1 MANERKLIGSPFQRG
16 VDETRPYRVN
26 VSTWGSG
33 TYASPAVT
41 VADETGE
48 DVTGDVLTG
57 SASFSSSTLTTPD
70 FVAGGMTAGES
81 YKMVISWTVDGKT
94 VSAFGL
100 IEAQE

>member
-1 MANERKLIGSPFQRG
+1 MANERKLVGSPFQRG

-26 VSTWGSG
+26 VSTWGAG
-33 TYASPAVT
+33 TYASPAVV

-70 FVAGGMTAGES
+70 FAAGGMTAGKI

-100 IEAQE
+100 VEAQE